1 MENTVLA
8 PLLDLRHNPTS
19 IKKFRQL
26 FMCLPSFAHKKT
38 REDCIYGAA
47 RYLANT
53 FGFQLEKTQ
62 SSTLLDEQL
71 SVTEAQNM
79 WRQASF
85 LCRCFPRQVTSDV
98 QKPSVRSFCN
108 ICSFLIPS
116 PNADSLLSCPSCH
129 KQEFWNKENNPCLA
143 CQFASIVHRNPFG
156 KRYSVLQNVW
166 LPMLHDSDNSSMS
179 DSPKTFPSP
188 SINTFASPSSQEQ
201 LKKLRQAAIDNS
213 MNIIRTK
220 CSPEEN
226 KFVFDNLAMLRK
238 EIQDTST
245 SKRDLDSILSD
256 SLGTTEINDENLSP
270 RKKGSLL
277 KQLFSEDSTCS
288 KATEFSNRT
297 PLFPID
303 MNSKTGGTFGLTK
316 GKECATIGS
325 FRRKKHER
333 TKEKKSVGKNEKEK
347 SGK

>member
-1 MENTVLA
+1 
-8 PLLDLRHNPTS
+8 
-19 IKKFRQL
+19 
-26 FMCLPSFAHKKT
+26 
-38 REDCIYGAA
+38 
-47 RYLANT
+47 
-53 FGFQLEKTQ
+53 
-62 SSTLLDEQL
+62 
-71 SVTEAQNM
+71 
-79 WRQASF
+79 
-85 LCRCFPRQVTSDV
+85 
-98 QKPSVRSFCN
+98 
-108 ICSFLIPS
+108 
-116 PNADSLLSCPSCH
+116 
-129 KQEFWNKENNPCLA
+129 
-143 CQFASIVHRNPFG
+143 
-156 KRYSVLQNVW
+156 
-166 LPMLHDSDNSSMS
+166 MS

-220 CSPEEN
+220 CSPEDN

-303 MNSKTGGTFGLTK
+303 MNSKTGGAFGLTK

-347 SGK
+347 SVK